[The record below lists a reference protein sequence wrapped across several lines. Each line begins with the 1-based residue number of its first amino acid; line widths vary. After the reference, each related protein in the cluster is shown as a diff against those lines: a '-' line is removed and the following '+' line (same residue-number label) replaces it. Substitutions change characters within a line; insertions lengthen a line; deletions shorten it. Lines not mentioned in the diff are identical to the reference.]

1 MEYNS
6 RGIEKKW
13 QGFWTENQSF
23 EPSDNQTKEKKYIL
37 SMFPY
42 PSGRIHMGHVR
53 NYCLGDAFARHFRKQ
68 NFNVLHPIG
77 WDSFGMPAENA
88 AIKNKLHPKK
98 WTYENIDYMRDEL
111 RALGLS
117 FSETREFATS
127 DELYT
132 KWEQEFIIK
141 MFEQG
146 LLYRKLT
153 TVNWCPH
160 DLTVL
165 ANEQLEEGCC
175 WRCGTEVEQKE
186 MPGYYVGITKYA
198 QELLDDL
205 SLLKEDWPSQ
215 VLTMQENWIGRSEGL
230 EFEFSLSSD
239 SKAKLSNQF
248 DKYSVFTTRP
258 DTIFGVSYSALAPE
272 HEIVS
277 YLIENNLLS
286 TEKINAIKA
295 MKKVSERD
303 RATEDKVGLDLEITV
318 VHPLT
323 GKEVPV
329 WVANFVLASYG
340 GGAVMA
346 VPAHDQRD
354 FEFAKKYNLPIN
366 VVIENDTD
374 MSEAFTG
381 EGKLINSDKYD
392 GQKNIKAKKA
402 IMYDFEQ
409 DTLGKKQIN
418 YKLRDWGVSRQRYW
432 GAPIPF
438 VHCDDCGIVPEKIE
452 NLPVALPD
460 DVEITGEGNPLENH
474 PTWKNCSCPKCGK
487 DATRETDT
495 LDTFVQSSWYFLR
508 YATNPNKWNEVGVDK
523 ENSDYWMDVDQYVGG
538 IEHAILHL
546 LYARFFT
553 KALNKLG
560 YTNSVEPFKNLLT
573 QGMVLKDGAKMSKSK
588 GNVVDPDAIVSKY
601 GADTARLFMMFAA
614 PPTKE
619 LEWNDS
625 AVEGAYR
632 FIRKFYENSSKC
644 EGANA
649 SQIENIDHS
658 SLCKVEKEA
667 RKKVFEALRKAD
679 EVMNKTYAFNTLI
692 ASCMEALNALNKQNN
707 SVVWLEGY
715 YILTNILE
723 PIIPHASWELSEK
736 LFARVN
742 FENTIK
748 VKEEVFVQDTVVL
761 AITVNGKKRG
771 EVEVSPSATKEEIL
785 AIAKENENTKKWID
799 GKEII
804 KQIVVPNKLVNLV
817 VKG

>member
-1 MEYNS
+1 M
-6 RGIEKKW
+6 
-13 QGFWTENQSF
+13 
-23 EPSDNQTKEKKYIL
+23 
-37 SMFPY
+37 
-42 PSGRIHMGHVR
+42 
-53 NYCLGDAFARHFRKQ
+53 
-68 NFNVLHPIG
+68 
-77 WDSFGMPAENA
+77 
-88 AIKNKLHPKK
+88 
-98 WTYENIDYMRDEL
+98 YEE
-111 RALGLS
+111 
-117 FSETREFATS
+117 
-127 DELYT
+127 
-132 KWEQEFIIK
+132 
-141 MFEQG
+141 G
-146 LLYRKLT
+146 LLYQKSA

-175 WRCGTEVEQKE
+175 WRCGTEVVQKE
-186 MPGYYVGITKYA
+186 MPGYYVAITKYS
-198 QELLDDL
+198 QTLLDDL
-205 SLLKEDWPSQ
+205 KTLEGQWPSQ

-230 EFEFSLSSD
+230 EFDFSLSTN
-239 SKAKLSNQF
+239 SKEKLGNNF
-248 DKYSVFTTRP
+248 DKYTVFTTRP
-258 DTIFGVSYSALAPE
+258 DTVYGVSYSALAPE
-272 HEIVS
+272 HEIVT

-286 TEKINAIKA
+286 EEKIEAIKA
-295 MKKVSERD
+295 MKKVTERD
-303 RATEDKVGLDLEITV
+303 RATQDKAGLDLEITV

-354 FEFAKKYNLPIN
+354 FEFAKKYDLPIN
-366 VVIENDTD
+366 VVIENETD

-392 GQKNIKAKKA
+392 GQKNTKAKKA

-409 DTLGKKQIN
+409 NTLGKKQIN

-438 VHCDDCGIVPEKIE
+438 VHCDDCGIVPEKLE
-452 NLPVALPD
+452 NLPVALPE

-474 PTWKNCSCPKCGK
+474 PTWKHTSCPKCGK
-487 DATRETDT
+487 KAVRETDT

-508 YATNPNKWNEVGVDK
+508 YATNPEKWNEIGIDK
-523 ENSDYWMDVDQYVGG
+523 LNTDYWMDVDQYVGG

-553 KALNKLG
+553 KALNQLG

-632 FIRKFYENSSKC
+632 FIRKFYENSSRC

-658 SLCKVEKEA
+658 SLEKDEKEA
-667 RKKVFEALRKAD
+667 RKKVYEALQKAD

-692 ASCMEALNALNKQNN
+692 ASCMEALNALNKQN
-707 SVVWLEGY
+707 SPVVWLEGY

-742 FENTIK
+742 FENK
-748 VKEEVFVQDTVVL
+748 LEVKQEVFVQDSIVL

-771 EVEVSPSATKEEIL
+771 EVEVSPTATKEEIL

-804 KQIVVPNKLVNLV
+804 KEIVVPKKLVNLV